1 MRLAL
6 IQPRSASGAEEPR
19 NFQDALE
26 WLDRAADAGAD
37 LVVFPECY
45 PGPAN
50 PMNTYDAIGPLAQRA
65 GERGVHVLAGCIE
78 AAGDGRYYVTLHL
91 IDDRGETLGVYRRTT
106 PEGPYIYRDIPA
118 WDFDYV
124 AGEEEPAVYDTKLG
138 RIGMLVCSE
147 AYSPELSRVLALKG
161 ADLIL
166 YPVGGSVNE
175 LLPSWRTILHAR
187 AIENLVYTGASQ
199 NLYDDG
205 EEGVAQIAGPE
216 GVVAARTDE
225 GMVIADLDMERLE
238 FLRSEDEKVEF
249 PKRYATVPGL
259 MRWRRP
265 GLYGP
270 LMQEPAG
277 VHGDATEA

>member
-6 IQPRSASGAEEPR
+6 IQPRSASGAAEQK
-19 NFQDALE
+19 NFDDALQ
-26 WLDRAADAGAD
+26 WLDRAAEAGAD

-50 PMNTYDAIGPLAQRA
+50 PINSYDSISVIAERA
-65 GERGVHVLAGCIE
+65 AKLGVHVVAGRIE
-78 AAGDGRYYVTLHL
+78 PASEGRYYVTLHL
-91 IDDRGETLGVYRRTT
+91 IDDEGQTVGVYRRTT
-106 PEGPYIYRDIPA
+106 PNGPYIYRDIPA
-118 WDFDYV
+118 WDFDYE
-124 AGEEEPAVYDTKLG
+124 AGADEPEVYETKLG

-175 LLPSWRTILHAR
+175 LLPSWRTVLHAR
-187 AIENLVYTGASQ
+187 AIENLCYTGASQ

-216 GVVAARTDE
+216 GVLEQRADE
-225 GMVIADLDMERLE
+225 GMVIADLDMDRLS
-238 FLRSEDEKVEF
+238 FLRGEDEKVEF

-259 MRWRRP
+259 FRWRRP
-265 GLYGP
+265 ELYGE
-270 LMQEPAG
+270 LVA
-277 VHGDATEA
+277 EARDPHAAAKKG

>member
-6 IQPRSASGAEEPR
+6 IQPRSASGAAEPT
-19 NFQDALE
+19 NMQDALR
-26 WLDRAADAGAD
+26 WLDRAADEGAD

-50 PMNTYDAIGPLAQRA
+50 PINSYDAVGPLAQRA
-65 GERGVHVLAGCIE
+65 GERRVHVLAGCIE
-78 AAGDGRYYVTLHL
+78 AAGDGLYYVTLHL
-91 IDDRGETLGVYRRTT
+91 IDDAGETLGVYRRTT

-124 AGEEEPAVYDTKLG
+124 AGDDEPAVYETKLG

-147 AYSPELSRVLALKG
+147 VYSPELSRILALKG

-175 LLPSWRTILHAR
+175 LLPSWRTVLHAR
-187 AIENLVYTGASQ
+187 AIENLVYTAASQ
-199 NLYDDG
+199 NLYADG

-216 GVVAARTDE
+216 GVLAARADE
-225 GMVIADLDMERLE
+225 GMVIADLDMDRLQ
-238 FLRSEDEKVEF
+238 FLRGEDEKVEF

-259 MRWRRP
+259 LGWRRRE
-265 GLYGP
+265 LYSS
-270 LMQEPAG
+270 LTQTTTS
-277 VHGDATEA
+277 VHADAAQG

>member
-6 IQPRSASGAEEPR
+6 IQPRSASGAAEPT
-19 NFQDALE
+19 NMQDALR
-26 WLDRAADAGAD
+26 WLDRAADEGAD

-50 PMNTYDAIGPLAQRA
+50 PINSYDAVGPLAQRA
-65 GERGVHVLAGCIE
+65 GERGVHVVAGCIE
-78 AAGDGRYYVTLHL
+78 ASGDGRYYVTLHL
-91 IDDRGETLGVYRRTT
+91 IDDTGETLGVYRRTT

-124 AGEEEPAVYDTKLG
+124 AGDDEPAVYETKLG

-147 AYSPELSRVLALKG
+147 VYSPELSRILALKG

-175 LLPSWRTILHAR
+175 LLPSWRTVLHAR
-187 AIENLVYTGASQ
+187 SIENLVYTAASQ
-199 NLYDDG
+199 NLYADC

-216 GVVAARTDE
+216 GVLAARADE
-225 GMVIADLDMERLE
+225 GMVIADLDMDRLQ
-238 FLRSEDEKVEF
+238 FLRGEDEKVEF

-265 GLYGP
+265 ALYGS
-270 LMQEPAG
+270 LMETPTS
-277 VHGDATEA
+277 VHADASKG